1 MKRVKRLVTILCA
14 FALAAAAPFALS
26 QPPGKPAVQTAAKRG
41 ITFDD
46 LISLHRISEVQVSP
60 DGKWA
65 AYRVAT
71 PDLQANRSASNLW
84 IVSTAGGP
92 PQQLTRSGRDSRPQW
107 SPDGKRLA
115 FLSIRDSTAQVYLLS
130 LEGGEASKL
139 TSLSTGADNVLWS
152 PDGKTLA
159 FTSEVYPDCR
169 DDACNSKRDAEREK
183 SKVKARLYDHLLYR
197 HWNVWSEGKR
207 SHLFVISVEGGTP
220 RDLTPGADYDVPPVQ
235 RGEASD
241 IAFSPDSRELCFTAV
256 TDPVEA
262 ISTNGDLFV
271 VPVAGGTEPKR
282 ITSNPGSDGHPSYSP
297 DGRWIAY
304 RAQLRGGYE
313 SDRWRLMLYDR
324 GSGQHINVTEKFDR
338 SVEGPVWSANSR
350 TIYFHAEDNSQAPIY
365 TVAAAEGSEPRAIVQ
380 DTFNGE
386 LSISGDGR
394 TLAFTRSSLTMPAEI
409 FAMNADGR
417 SASSGASGGVRQLTR
432 HNAERLA
439 ALDLN
444 RPEPFAFPSVDGS
457 LVHGLMVRPPGF
469 DASRKYPLLLLCHG
483 GPQTMWGDSWGYRWN
498 AQLFASPGYVVVLI
512 NRRGST
518 GLGQKFTDEIND
530 DYGGKAFED
539 LMKGVDYV
547 LAKYPFVDA
556 TRLGAAGA
564 SYGGFMINW
573 MASHAKGRFKV
584 LVSHDGVYSQE
595 SFYGATE
602 ELWFPEWDLRGTP
615 WNNPESYR
623 KWSPGTYAGEF
634 AKYKTPT
641 LVIHGE
647 RDFRVPYTEGLQF
660 FTALQR
666 QGVPSKL
673 LLFPDEGHW
682 VLKPLNSELWYKT
695 VLGWLANYLK

>member
-115 FLSIRDSTAQVYLLS
+115 FLSIRDTTAQVYLLS

-235 RGEASD
+235 RGDAED
-241 IAFSPDSRELCFTAV
+241 IAFSPDSKEICFTAV
-256 TDPVEA
+256 TDKMEA
-262 ISTNGDLFV
+262 ISTNGDLFL
-271 VPVAGGTEPKR
+271 VPVSGGAEPKR
-282 ITSNPGSDGHPSYSP
+282 ITTNPGFDGHPSYSP
-297 DGRWIAY
+297 DGRTIAY
-304 RAQLRGGYE
+304 RAQFRAGYE
-313 SDRWRLMLYDR
+313 ADKWRLMLYDR
-324 GSGQHINVTEKFDR
+324 QTGKHTNVNEGFDR
-338 SVEGPVWSANSR
+338 SVEGMVWTPDSK
-350 TIYFHAEDNSQAPIY
+350 TIYFLAEDRGHKPVFS
-365 TVAAAEGSEPRAIVQ
+365 VAATPGAEPRVILK
-380 DTFNGE
+380 DTFNSDLT
-386 LSISGDGR
+386 LSRDGR
-394 TLAFTRSSLTMPAEI
+394 MLVFTQSSLTTPAEA
-409 FAMNADGR
+409 FAANADG
-417 SASSGASGGVRQLTR
+417 SGVRQLTR
-432 HNAERLA
+432 HNAEKLA

-444 RPEPFAFPSVDGS
+444 PAEHFWFDGAEGTR
-457 LVHGLMVRPPGF
+457 VHAMLVRPPGF
-469 DASRKYPLLLLCHG
+469 DPARKYPLVLIAHG
-483 GPQTMWGDSWGYRWN
+483 GPQTQWSDAWGYRWN
-498 AQLFASPGYVVVLI
+498 PQMFAAPGYVVLLI

-518 GLGQKFTDEIND
+518 GFGQKFTDEINV
-530 DYGGKAFED
+530 DYGGKPFVD

-547 LAKYPFVDA
+547 LAKYPFVDGA
-556 TRLGAAGA
+556 RMAAAGA
-564 SYGGFMINW
+564 SYGGYMMNW
-573 MASHAKGRFKV
+573 FESQTKGRFKAIV
-584 LVSHDGVYSQE
+584 THASLYNLE
-595 SFYGATE
+595 SMYGATE
-602 ELWFPEWDLRGTP
+602 ELWFPEWEMQGTP
-615 WNNPESYR
+615 WTNRAAYE
-623 KWSPGTYAGEF
+623 KWSPSRYAGEF
-634 AKYKTPT
+634 GKYKTPT
-641 LVIHGE
+641 LVTHGE
-647 RDFRVPYTEGLQF
+647 LDFRVPYTEGLQM

-673 LLFPDEGHW
+673 LIFPDEGHW
-682 VLKPLNSELWYKT
+682 ILKPQNSELWYKT
-695 VLGWLANYLK
+695 VLDWLATYLK

>member
-115 FLSIRDSTAQVYLLS
+115 FLSIRDTTAQVYLLS

-235 RGEASD
+235 RGDAED
-241 IAFSPDSRELCFTAV
+241 IAFSPDSKEICFTAV
-256 TDPVEA
+256 TDKMEA
-262 ISTNGDLFV
+262 ISTNGDLFL
-271 VPVAGGTEPKR
+271 VPVSGGAEPKR
-282 ITSNPGSDGHPSYSP
+282 ITTNPGFDGHPSYSP
-297 DGRWIAY
+297 DGRTIAY
-304 RAQLRGGYE
+304 RAQFRAGYE
-313 SDRWRLMLYDR
+313 ADKWRLMLYDR
-324 GSGQHINVTEKFDR
+324 QTGKHTNVNEGFDR
-338 SVEGPVWSANSR
+338 SVEGMVWTPDSK
-350 TIYFHAEDNSQAPIY
+350 TIYFLAEDRGHKPVFSL
-365 TVAAAEGSEPRAIVQ
+365 AATPGAEPRVILK
-380 DTFNGE
+380 DTFNSDLT
-386 LSISGDGR
+386 LSRDGR
-394 TLAFTRSSLTMPAEI
+394 MLVFTQSSLTTPAEA
-409 FAMNADGR
+409 FAANADG
-417 SASSGASGGVRQLTR
+417 SGVRQLTR
-432 HNAERLA
+432 HNAEKLA

-444 RPEPFAFPSVDGS
+444 PAEHFWFDGAEGTR
-457 LVHGLMVRPPGF
+457 VHAMLVRPPGF
-469 DASRKYPLLLLCHG
+469 DPARKYPLVLIAHG
-483 GPQTMWGDSWGYRWN
+483 GPQTQWSDAWGYRWN
-498 AQLFASPGYVVVLI
+498 PQMFAAPGYVVLLI

-518 GLGQKFTDEIND
+518 GFGQKFTDEINV
-530 DYGGKAFED
+530 DYGGKPFVD

-547 LAKYPFVDA
+547 LAKYPFVDGA
-556 TRLGAAGA
+556 RMAAAGA
-564 SYGGFMINW
+564 SYGGYMMNW
-573 MASHAKGRFKV
+573 FESQTKGRFKAIV
-584 LVSHDGVYSQE
+584 THASLYNLE
-595 SFYGATE
+595 SMYGATE
-602 ELWFPEWDLRGTP
+602 ELWFPEWEMQGTP
-615 WNNPESYR
+615 WTNRAAYE
-623 KWSPGTYAGEF
+623 KWSPSRYAGEF
-634 AKYKTPT
+634 GKYKTPT
-641 LVIHGE
+641 LVTHGE
-647 RDFRVPYTEGLQF
+647 LDFRVPYTEGLQM

-673 LLFPDEGHW
+673 LIFPDEGHW
-682 VLKPLNSELWYKT
+682 ILKPQNSELWYKT
-695 VLGWLANYLK
+695 VLDWLATYLK

>member
-115 FLSIRDSTAQVYLLS
+115 FLSIRDTTAQVYLLS

-235 RGEASD
+235 RGDAED
-241 IAFSPDSRELCFTAV
+241 IAFSPDSKEICFTAV
-256 TDPVEA
+256 TDKMEA
-262 ISTNGDLFV
+262 ISTNGDLFL
-271 VPVAGGTEPKR
+271 VPVSGGAEPKR
-282 ITSNPGSDGHPSYSP
+282 ITTNPGFDGHPSYSP
-297 DGRWIAY
+297 DGRTIAY
-304 RAQLRGGYE
+304 RAQFRAGYE
-313 SDRWRLMLYDR
+313 ADKWRLMLYDR
-324 GSGQHINVTEKFDR
+324 QTGKHTNVNEGFDR
-338 SVEGPVWSANSR
+338 SVEGMVWTPDSK
-350 TIYFHAEDNSQAPIY
+350 TIYFLAEDRGHKPVFS
-365 TVAAAEGSEPRAIVQ
+365 VAATPGAEPKVILK
-380 DTFNGE
+380 DTFNSDLT
-386 LSISGDGR
+386 LSRDGR
-394 TLAFTRSSLTMPAEI
+394 TLVFTQSSLTTPAEA
-409 FAMNADGR
+409 FAANADG
-417 SASSGASGGVRQLTR
+417 SGVRQLTR
-432 HNAERLA
+432 HNAEKLA

-444 RPEPFAFPSVDGS
+444 PAEHFWFDGAEGTR
-457 LVHGLMVRPPGF
+457 VHAMLVRPPGF
-469 DASRKYPLLLLCHG
+469 DPARKYPLVLIAHG
-483 GPQTMWGDSWGYRWN
+483 GPQTQWSDAWGYRWN
-498 AQLFASPGYVVVLI
+498 PQMFAAPGYAVLLI

-518 GLGQKFTDEIND
+518 GFGQKFTDEINV
-530 DYGGKAFED
+530 DYGGKPFVD

-547 LAKYPFVDA
+547 LAKYPFVDGA
-556 TRLGAAGA
+556 RMAAAGA
-564 SYGGFMINW
+564 SYGGYMMNW
-573 MASHAKGRFKV
+573 FESQTKGRFKAIV
-584 LVSHDGVYSQE
+584 THASLYNLE
-595 SFYGATE
+595 SMYGATE
-602 ELWFPEWDLRGTP
+602 EL
-615 WNNPESYR
+615 
-623 KWSPGTYAGEF
+623 
-634 AKYKTPT
+634 
-641 LVIHGE
+641 
-647 RDFRVPYTEGLQF
+647 
-660 FTALQR
+660 
-666 QGVPSKL
+666 
-673 LLFPDEGHW
+673 
-682 VLKPLNSELWYKT
+682 
-695 VLGWLANYLK
+695 

>member
-115 FLSIRDSTAQVYLLS
+115 FLSIRDTTAQVYLLS

-235 RGEASD
+235 RGDAED
-241 IAFSPDSRELCFTAV
+241 IAFSPDSKEICFTAV
-256 TDPVEA
+256 TDKMEA
-262 ISTNGDLFV
+262 ISTNGDLFL
-271 VPVAGGTEPKR
+271 VPVSGGAEPKR
-282 ITSNPGSDGHPSYSP
+282 ITTNPGFDGHPSYSP
-297 DGRWIAY
+297 DGRTIAY
-304 RAQLRGGYE
+304 RAQFRAGYE
-313 SDRWRLMLYDR
+313 ADKWRLMLYER
-324 GSGQHINVTEKFDR
+324 QTGKHTNVNEGFDR
-338 SVEGPVWSANSR
+338 SVEGMVWTPDSK
-350 TIYFHAEDNSQAPIY
+350 TIYFLAEDRGHKPVFS
-365 TVAAAEGSEPRAIVQ
+365 VAATPGAEPRVILK
-380 DTFNGE
+380 DTFNSDLT
-386 LSISGDGR
+386 LSRDGR
-394 TLAFTRSSLTMPAEI
+394 MLVFTQSSLTTPAEA
-409 FAMNADGR
+409 FAANADG
-417 SASSGASGGVRQLTR
+417 SGVRQLTR
-432 HNAERLA
+432 HNAEKLA

-444 RPEPFAFPSVDGS
+444 PAEHFWFDGAEGTR
-457 LVHGLMVRPPGF
+457 VHAMLVRPPGF
-469 DASRKYPLLLLCHG
+469 DPARKYPLVLIAHG
-483 GPQTMWGDSWGYRWN
+483 GPQTQWSDAWGYRWN
-498 AQLFASPGYVVVLI
+498 PQMFAAPGYVVLLI

-518 GLGQKFTDEIND
+518 GFGQKFTDEINV
-530 DYGGKAFED
+530 DYGGKPFVD

-547 LAKYPFVDA
+547 LAKYPFVDGA
-556 TRLGAAGA
+556 RMAAAGA
-564 SYGGFMINW
+564 SYGGYMMNW
-573 MASHAKGRFKV
+573 FESQTKGRFKAIV
-584 LVSHDGVYSQE
+584 THASLYNLE
-595 SFYGATE
+595 SMYGATE
-602 ELWFPEWDLRGTP
+602 ELWFPEWEMQGTP
-615 WNNPESYR
+615 WTNRAAYE
-623 KWSPGTYAGEF
+623 KWSPSRYAGEF
-634 AKYKTPT
+634 GKYKTPT
-641 LVIHGE
+641 LVTHGE
-647 RDFRVPYTEGLQF
+647 LDFRVPYTEGLQM

-673 LLFPDEGHW
+673 LIFPDEGHW
-682 VLKPLNSELWYKT
+682 ILKPQNSELWYKT
-695 VLGWLANYLK
+695 VLDWLATYLK

>member
-115 FLSIRDSTAQVYLLS
+115 FLSIRDTTAQVYLLS

-207 SHLFVISVEGGTP
+207 SHLFVVSVDGGTP
-220 RDLTPGADYDVPPVQ
+220 RDLTYGADYDVPPVQ
-235 RGEASD
+235 RGDAED
-241 IAFSPDSRELCFTAV
+241 MAFSPDSKEICFTAV
-256 TDPVEA
+256 TDKMEA
-262 ISTNGDLFV
+262 ISTNGDLFL
-271 VPVAGGTEPKR
+271 VPVSGGAEPKR
-282 ITSNPGSDGHPSYSP
+282 ITTNPGFDGHPSYSP
-297 DGRWIAY
+297 DGRTIAY
-304 RAQLRGGYE
+304 RAQFRAGYE
-313 SDRWRLMLYDR
+313 ADKWRLMLYER
-324 GSGQHINVTEKFDR
+324 QTGKHTNVNEGFDR
-338 SVEGPVWSANSR
+338 SVEGMVWSPDSK
-350 TIYFHAEDNSQAPIY
+350 TIYFLAEDRGHKPVFS
-365 TVAAAEGSEPRAIVQ
+365 VAATPGAEPRVILK
-380 DTFNGE
+380 DTFNSDLT
-386 LSISGDGR
+386 LSRDGR
-394 TLAFTRSSLTMPAEI
+394 TLVFTQSSLTTPAEA
-409 FAMNADGR
+409 FAANADG
-417 SASSGASGGVRQLTR
+417 SGVRQLTR
-432 HNAERLA
+432 HNAEKLA

-444 RPEPFAFPSVDGS
+444 PAEHFWFDGAEGTR
-457 LVHGLMVRPPGF
+457 VHAMLVRPPGF
-469 DASRKYPLLLLCHG
+469 DPARKYPLVLIAHG
-483 GPQTMWGDSWGYRWN
+483 GPQTQWSDTWGYRWN
-498 AQLFASPGYVVVLI
+498 PQMFAAPGYVALLI

-518 GLGQKFTDEIND
+518 GFGQKFTDEINV
-530 DYGGKAFED
+530 DYGGKPFVD

-547 LAKYPFVDA
+547 LARYPFVD
-556 TRLGAAGA
+556 GARMAVAGA
-564 SYGGFMINW
+564 SYGGYMMNW
-573 MASHAKGRFKV
+573 FESQTKGRFKAIV
-584 LVSHDGVYSQE
+584 THASLYNLE
-595 SFYGATE
+595 SMYGATE
-602 ELWFPEWDLRGTP
+602 ELWFPEWEMQGTP
-615 WNNPESYR
+615 WTNRAAYE
-623 KWSPGTYAGEF
+623 KWSPSRYAGEF
-634 AKYKTPT
+634 GKYKTPT
-641 LVIHGE
+641 LVTHGE
-647 RDFRVPYTEGLQF
+647 LDFRVPYTEGLQM

-666 QGVPSKL
+666 QGVSSKL
-673 LLFPDEGHW
+673 LIFPDEGHW
-682 VLKPLNSELWYKT
+682 ILKPQNSELWYKT
-695 VLGWLANYLK
+695 VLDWLATYLR